1 MTYKSLL
8 KTLLTSF
15 CSLGAI
21 ATVAVAQE
29 PPECYIVDASGE
41 LTDLTDICNA
51 SQKKSSSTQNNTGE
65 ALTITNN
72 NSNVVNSN
80 QTADSSSSVLVGD
93 DLLVESSSIDS
104 SYYIDSEPGINYAAY
119 TRRYNT
125 PSTSA
130 VRQSVRERAFQF
142 NTNRDS
148 LTSILRESQSRLPFI
163 IYRYPKY

>member
-1 MTYKSLL
+1 MTYKFLL
-8 KTLLTSF
+8 TTLLTSF

-21 ATVAVAQE
+21 ASIAVAQE

-51 SQKKSSSTQNNTGE
+51 SQKKSSSAQNNTSE
-65 ALTITNN
+65 ALAITNN
-72 NSNVVNSN
+72 NNVVNSN
-80 QTADSSSSVLVGD
+80 PTADSSSSVLVGEG
-93 DLLVESSSIDS
+93 LLVESSASDT

-125 PSTSA
+125 SPTSA
-130 VRQSVRERAFQF
+130 LRQSVRERAFQF

-148 LTSILRESQSRLPFI
+148 LTSVLRESQSRLPFI